1 MPGQVYNSIRKRE
14 GKPERKPTKKGK
26 KMTYEEMIARVKEA
40 IEMGKPL
47 HGWMMDIAIDLA
59 LEEMEKEGR

>member
-1 MPGQVYNSIRKRE
+1 MN
-14 GKPERKPTKKGK
+14 
-26 KMTYEEMIARVKEA
+26 YEEMIARVKEA